1 MYLHP
6 LSLNP
11 RYAYSALL
19 TPPFLRRSD
28 LFNKLRLSRLCS
40 WNAGKLLT
48 GMPKS
53 KKKILPKI
61 IVCVCSFCFYFADAF
76 GNAMWSDHRAAVPQG
91 SGVLHYLASSLLA
104 FASRAPSNSI
114 KYFSSYNRWKSRA
127 REHSLTAFPVFPFTL
142 LFICYI

>member
-48 GMPKS
+48 GMPNV
-53 KKKILPKI
+53 KKYYLKLKKVVLEILK
-61 IVCVCSFCFYFADAF
+61 VAT
-76 GNAMWSDHRAAVPQG
+76 
-91 SGVLHYLASSLLA
+91 
-104 FASRAPSNSI
+104 
-114 KYFSSYNRWKSRA
+114 
-127 REHSLTAFPVFPFTL
+127 LTF
-142 LFICYI
+142 